1 MWHNR
6 AYRKLGRK
14 HSHRVATLRALATAL
29 FERERIQTTLM
40 KAKELRPFAEKL
52 ITRARRDDLH
62 SRRLVL
68 RHLQDRRVV
77 KKLFESLAP
86 RYAERNGGYSR
97 ILRLGIRPG
106 DGAEMALVELI
117 GSEPVFKKEAPAAG
131 VKKKAAARPGKAKE
145 AAPSPEASHEPAKD
159 TGPGKTARRGTSSRK
174 GMKKTP

>member
-14 HSHRVATLRALATAL
+14 HSHRVATLRAMATAL
-29 FERERIQTTLM
+29 FERERIETTLM

-52 ITRARRDDLH
+52 ITKGKRDDLH
-62 SRRLVL
+62 SRRLVM
-68 RHLQDRRVV
+68 RHIQDRRIV

-86 RYAERNGGYSR
+86 RFAERNGGYSR

-117 GSEPVFKKEAPAAG
+117 GSEPVFKKEASEAG
-131 VKKKAAARPGKAKE
+131 KKKAAPKTRKTKE
-145 AAPSPEASHEPAKD
+145 AAPDPEASTKAAKD
-159 TGPGKTARRGTSSRK
+159 TGSGKTGRGTPSRK
-174 GMKKTP
+174 GTKKTP

>member
-29 FERERIQTTLM
+29 FERERIRTTLM

-52 ITRARRDDLH
+52 ITKGKRDDLH

-68 RHLQDRRVV
+68 RHVQDRTVV

-86 RYAERNGGYSR
+86 RYADRNGGYTR
-97 ILRLGIRPG
+97 ILRLGTRLG
-106 DGAEMALVELI
+106 DNAEMALVELI
-117 GSEPVFKKEAPAAG
+117 GSEPVFKKEAPG
-131 VKKKAAARPGKAKE
+131 KKKGAAKGKKAPAAETKGGE
-145 AAPSPEASHEPAKD
+145 APEEQAASGEKKPS
-159 TGPGKTARRGTSSRK
+159 TRK
-174 GMKKTP
+174 GKKKTP

>member
-14 HSHRVATLRALATAL
+14 HSHRVATLRAMATAL
-29 FERERIQTTLM
+29 FERERIETTLM

-52 ITRARRDDLH
+52 ITKGKRDDLH
-62 SRRLVL
+62 SRRLVM
-68 RHLQDRRVV
+68 RHIQDRRIV

-86 RYAERNGGYSR
+86 RFAERNGGYSR

-117 GSEPVFKKEAPAAG
+117 GSEPVFKKEAPG
-131 VKKKAAARPGKAKE
+131 KKKGAAKGKKAPDAETKGTGAE
-145 AAPSPEASHEPAKD
+145 EQAASEQKKPS
-159 TGPGKTARRGTSSRK
+159 TRK
-174 GMKKTP
+174 GKKTR